1 MNSHIQPAPGD
12 DLSAPMWTAM
22 RERRLSLQR
31 CSQCSYTRFPASELC
46 PECWSRN
53 AVWHD
58 VKPTGTIW
66 SYTVYER
73 ALHPEL
79 KDAVP
84 YTVALI
90 ELAAGPV
97 IPGRILCDEDSA
109 PIIGDRVTGLFTD
122 IDEEFT
128 MLEWALHR

>member
-1 MNSHIQPAPGD
+1 M
-12 DLSAPMWTAM
+12 
-22 RERRLSLQR
+22 
-31 CSQCSYTRFPASELC
+31 
-46 PECWSRN
+46 
-53 AVWHD
+53 
-58 VKPTGTIW
+58 
-66 SYTVYER
+66 YER